1 MQESE
6 KYEGGKPYLR
16 VPCRG
21 LVGDLAAYRAAAVS
35 ILQHKT
41 YLQGRRGKSAHELE
55 RDL

>member
-6 KYEGGKPYLR
+6 KYEGGKSYLR

-55 RDL
+55 RDM